1 MDGFDGNDNMFG
13 GDGTDSADGG
23 PDSDSCN
30 AETNKLRGLR
40 NKKTLST

>member
-30 AETNKLRGLR
+30 AETVTNCEV
-40 NKKTLST
+40 